1 MVGRGVHVVRDGWD
15 LCSWFIMSLARL
27 IHELGQRC
35 VPVAVPPTLAK
46 ALGASLDELIGEP
59 VGAAKKRGPA
69 PKPQQ
74 HMERISQ
81 LPKPRQ
87 RMVMEMLELAL
98 AHQGRQ

>member
-1 MVGRGVHVVRDGWD
+1 MVGRGAHMVRDGWD

-74 HMERISQ
+74 
-81 LPKPRQ
+81 

-98 AHQGRQ
+98 AAGAPIDPRRRRWSQPNRF